1 MYMHGRHICAH
12 MKHACASVCILKSLL
27 CAKLSPRHFSVCP
40 LALQVGIEQDPFIS
54 LNAVPEATQNQE
66 EICFI
71 NCLFNSAFFI
81 SLHLLPSMG

>member
-1 MYMHGRHICAH
+1 MHGRHICAH

-27 CAKLSPRHFSVCP
+27 CAKFSPRHFSVCP

-54 LNAVPEATQNQE
+54 LNAVPEVTQNQE

-71 NCLFNSAFFI
+71 NCLFNTAFFI